1 MAFYVA
7 SGGRQVCW
15 LVGRLSSLVRGNL
28 WQPRRHGG
36 ATAGEFGGAG
46 AFGNLEKVGKPVV
59 FNNSHL
65 GAGMVLYVLWLDF
78 LFLFGFG

>member
-1 MAFYVA
+1 M
-7 SGGRQVCW
+7 
-15 LVGRLSSLVRGNL
+15 RGNL

-65 GAGMVLYVLWLDF
+65 GVGMVLYVYMFYDWASYFCLGLDNTKWMIW
-78 LFLFGFG
+78 